1 MKNVTLEK
9 RYGLFTA
16 ICMVVGIVIGSG
28 VFFKAQNIL
37 QHTGGNMWLG
47 ILAWLIGGTVMMLCA
62 YTFGNF
68 ATRYVKVNGV
78 VDYAEA
84 IVGERYAYMIGWFVS
99 TVYYPAMTSVLA
111 WVSARYTLALI
122 YGVDSPQNF
131 TSGLCMGLGAFYLC
145 LAYVVNM
152 ISPGIAGKFQ
162 VSSTIVKLIP
172 LGIMV
177 IVGTVAGLINGNTI
191 DAFTGGT
198 AFTDGSSNSI
208 FRGIA
213 AAAFAYEG
221 WIIATSIN
229 AEVKD
234 SKRNL
239 PRALIGGT
247 AIIMIIYVTYFIGL
261 TGGADIGTLMEQGAL
276 SAFLNL
282 FGPIAG
288 SFLNAFI
295 VVSCLGTLNGL
306 MLASTRSLYS
316 VAIRGHGPSPRIL
329 SQVDPSTNMPSN
341 SGVLALGICAAWF
354 FYFFAANL
362 NTTPAFGL
370 FSFDSSEL
378 PIITIYALYIPI
390 FFLFIKKE
398 CKKAKGV
405 KAIVRDI
412 VMPVFAL
419 IASAFMVLVAI
430 LAHGVYPYL
439 DAKEAGSFAFPV
451 LFYLIVFVAI
461 MTLGM
466 VFYRKKKTETDTTD
480 E

>member
-1 MKNVTLEK
+1 MNNVTLEK

-28 VFFKAQNIL
+28 VFFKAQDVL
-37 QHTGGNMWLG
+37 VDTGGNMWLG
-47 ILAWLIGGTVMMLCA
+47 ILAWLIGGAVMIICA

-99 TVYYPAMTSVLA
+99 TIYFPAMTSVLA
-111 WVSARYTLALI
+111 WVSARYTLALL
-122 YGVDSPQNF
+122 YGADSPEHF

-152 ISPGIAGKFQ
+152 ISPKIAGKFQ
-162 VSSTIVKLIP
+162 IGATAVKLIP
-172 LGIMV
+172 LGVMIV
-177 IVGTVAGLINGNTI
+177 IGTTVGLFNGNTV
-191 DAFTGGT
+191 DAFV
-198 AFTDGSSNSI
+198 GSSFGASGSTGV
-208 FRGIA
+208 FHGIA

-239 PRALIGGT
+239 PRALIIGT
-247 AIIMIIYVTYFIGL
+247 AVIMVIYVTYFIGL
-261 TGGADIGTLMEQGAL
+261 TGGANVDTLMNEGAL
-276 SAFLNL
+276 TAFKNL
-282 FGPIAG
+282 FGNLAG
-288 SFLNAFI
+288 SILNAFI

-316 VAIRGHGPSPRIL
+316 IAVRGHGPSPRVL
-329 SQVDPSTNMPSN
+329 SQVDSATNMPSN
-341 SGVLALGICAAWF
+341 SGVLALGICASWF

-362 NTTPAFGL
+362 NATPVFGL

-390 FFLFIKKE
+390 FILFIKKE
-398 CKKAKGV
+398 GKNAKGT
-405 KAIVRDI
+405 KAIIRDI
-412 VMPVFAL
+412 VMPAL
-419 IASAFMVLVAI
+419 ALVASAFMVIVAI
-430 LAHGVYPYL
+430 LAHGVLPYL
-439 DAKEAGSFAFPV
+439 DAKENGSFAFPV
-451 LFYLIVFVAI
+451 AFYLIVFIVI

-466 VFYRKKKTETDTTD
+466 LFYRKTHKN
-480 E
+480 